1 MKKREG
7 KLRHYQNEEQKKING
22 SVVDKEEG
30 FQFGHFNVVLGVV
43 ICLMLGFLIARI
55 DTGSTL

>member
-1 MKKREG
+1 MK
-7 KLRHYQNEEQKKING
+7 HYENEEQKKING

-30 FQFGHFNVVLGVV
+30 FQLGYFNVVLGVV